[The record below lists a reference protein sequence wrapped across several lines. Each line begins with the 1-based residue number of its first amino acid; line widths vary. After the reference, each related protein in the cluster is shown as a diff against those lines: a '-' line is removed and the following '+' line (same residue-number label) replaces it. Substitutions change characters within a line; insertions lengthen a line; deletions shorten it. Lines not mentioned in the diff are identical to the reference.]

1 MEIRRL
7 KAEDYDELL
16 GMLNYTFGHKYG
28 RKMDFTAEQPK
39 MWIRD
44 DEHMNKHLGV
54 FEDGK
59 LCSVVG
65 MYPLPVNILGRKMT
79 FATTGNVATLPE
91 YEGRGY
97 FSALFP
103 LIMEECDKQGVVA
116 ARLGGSRQRYGRYG
130 FEQCGTLYKFTIS
143 AHNVKHFFGDA
154 GAGTEFVRITTE
166 DTDAL
171 MICHELISSRPFYV
185 ERSPLYNLRDVYLV
199 MCSKEGTPYLA
210 LKGGN
215 PIGYLVAYKNG
226 REILELCAYDTEGF
240 SAIVAG
246 WQMHIGGNIT
256 VPVAPYQTE
265 ELRMLS
271 ECADDISITNP
282 SKFRVHDWV
291 TLCDA
296 LMKLKASLEPL
307 PDFELTL
314 GVEDYGSFTLYCRS
328 GVAGCE
334 WSNRSG
340 ELLLDQRS
348 ASRLLFG
355 PAPAS
360 LIADVPVIARA
371 WLPLPLTW
379 ATNDYV

>member
-44 DEHMNKHLGV
+44 DEHMNMHFGI
-54 FEDGK
+54 FEDGR

-65 MYPLPVNILGRKMT
+65 LYPLSVNILGRKMT

-97 FSALFP
+97 FSTLFP
-103 LIMEECDKQGVVA
+103 LVMEECDRCGIAV
-116 ARLGGSRQRYGRYG
+116 ARLGGGRQRYGRYG
-130 FEQCGTLYKFTIS
+130 FEYCGTLYKFTVS
-143 AHNVKHFFGDA
+143 SHNVKHFFKNI
-154 GAGTEFVRITTE
+154 GADVEFVRITPE

-185 ERSPLYNLRDVYLV
+185 ERSPLHNLRDVYLA

-226 REILELCAYDTEGF
+226 REILELCSYDADGF

-246 WQMHIGGNIT
+246 WQTRLAVPIT

-265 ELRMLS
+265 ELRILNVS
-271 ECADDISITNP
+271 ADGVSICDP
-282 SKFRVHDWV
+282 SMFRVRDWV

-296 LMKLKASLEPL
+296 LTKLKSTLEPL

-314 GVEDYGSFTLYCRS
+314 GIENYGNINLYCRS

-340 ELLLDQRS
+340 ELLLDSRS
-348 ASRLLFG
+348 AARLLFG
-355 PAPAS
+355 PTPAH